1 MRKRNIDRNKIIRFG
16 PELDNYKHSHWTE
29 RVISAARGC
38 LSMMLSA
45 SQRYTALLSSAA
57 ARNMKVFLDRVP
69 GGRVL
74 KTTLF

>member
-1 MRKRNIDRNKIIRFG
+1 MIIASRTRDCETDGLFYSTSNH
-16 PELDNYKHSHWTE
+16 LHWTE

-38 LSMMLSA
+38 LSMMLVA
-45 SQRYTALLSSAA
+45 SHRYTALLSSAA
-57 ARNMKVFLDRVP
+57 ARNMKVFLERVP